1 MPQIARVGD
10 SVEGIVY
17 WQGRNIEREWV
28 DNSWKDEDGDW
39 HDDGYWREYWG
50 DWISNTSIATGKI
63 ENGSNNVSVN
73 GNPVAYVGST
83 ATLNWTMNEDYD
95 DYYPSST
102 STVATIIDGKE
113 TVLVNGK
120 KAAYV
125 GGSLSASSCTGIKI
139 TSGSS
144 NVSTG

>member
-10 SVEGIVY
+10 SVEGIVH
-17 WQGRNIEREWV
+17 WQGRRWYS
-28 DNSWKDEDGDW
+28 SWDDEDG
-39 HDDGYWREYWG
+39 YWGEWG
-50 DWISNTSIATGKI
+50 DWVSNTSIATGKI

-83 ATLNWTMNEDYD
+83 ATLSWTMGGYYD
-95 DYYPSST
+95 EYYPSNT

-113 TVLVNGK
+113 TILVNGK

-125 GGSLSASSCTGIKI
+125 GGNLSASGCTGIKI

-144 NVSTG
+144 NVYTG

>member
-10 SVEGIVY
+10 SVEGIAH
-17 WQGRNIEREWV
+17 WQGRRWHSPWE
-28 DNSWKDEDGDW
+28 DEDG
-39 HDDGYWREYWG
+39 YWG
-50 DWISNTSIATGKI
+50 DWQSNTSIATGKI
-63 ENGSNNVSVN
+63 ENGSNNVSAN
-73 GNPVAYVGST
+73 GNSVAYVGST
-83 ATLNWTMNEDYD
+83 ATLSWTMGGYYD
-95 DYYPSST
+95 DYYPSNT
-102 STVATIIDGKE
+102 STVATIVDGKE

-125 GGSLSASSCTGIKI
+125 GGSLSASGCTSIKI